1 MNRQQSIRR
10 NKSKIRRTLTV
21 LDWLADYVGIVKSG
35 SKLQWPTTVAFRQLQ
50 EVLGTKY
57 RENPTGLGLLI
68 SGGKKAL
75 GRKTKKPRKRP

>member
-1 MNRQQSIRR
+1 MTRRQRVHG

-21 LDWLADYVGIVKSG
+21 LDWLADYVGIVESG

-50 EVLGTKY
+50 EVLKTKY

-68 SGGKKAL
+68 SEGKKAL